1 MAVPPRIGMANWRRS
16 KTICSPHFTLYNK
29 NEDDVYHVVGYIRVS
44 GEAQDLERQRT
55 LIKNYC
61 TKNGY
66 HLIKIIEDNAISGAV
81 ANRAGLNELLSFQQ
95 GDANCVVVSELSRI
109 SRQEDV
115 MNTLMQIHQII
126 SRFDLVMLDEPDKI
140 YRAGEKLDMISFL
153 TLAIK
158 AYGAAEERKK
168 IVSRMKTGKQ
178 VLVAK
183 MPLTVANSNIFYGF
197 KKVIN
202 PQYTKSRSGE
212 PHYLME
218 VDEEEMKVVKD
229 VFAWVANGLSASK
242 VCDKLNAMGIRAPQG
257 GQVNPTFVLRM
268 IHKEIYKGI
277 RKYSGERFSTGI
289 EYIPSE
295 LWERANAKLKESNAR
310 ADKFTKHI
318 NPLKGLL
325 ICSCGC
331 PTTIIRTSCGFS
343 FGCVSKTTNGKQKY
357 EPCNYASIRVNV
369 LLAILWFEIKQ
380 IVSNED
386 FFVTSNKEIDR
397 LTQENR
403 RLEELSIRYENE
415 IQQKEDE
422 QSRIIDNIANSSS
435 PKVIAA
441 LNGKVEKIDE
451 EISRLKEILTGIR
464 QEELTNNEFIEN
476 ETMIQ
481 IQKDLDGLSMLRRK
495 EIFATLIEKVQY
507 CSYESRIGYIV
518 INYKNGYESVYVFDC
533 TNVKKRRTFKLVPAC
548 RFNPET
554 KKVRFGLQGSTTD
567 FSQPAEDF
575 SPLELKNAF
584 ELEGWE
590 VTQAINFDPY
600 E

>member
-1 MAVPPRIGMANWRRS
+1 MRNIDLIHCIS
-16 KTICSPHFTLYNK
+16 TLNA
-29 NEDDVYHVVGYIRVS
+29 EDDVYKVVGYIRVS

-66 HLIKIIEDNAISGAV
+66 YLIKIIEDNAISGAV
-81 ANRAGLNELLSFQQ
+81 ANRAGLNEVLSLQQ
-95 GDANCVVVSELSRI
+95 GDTNCIVVSELSRI

-115 MNTLMQIHQII
+115 METLMKIHQII
-126 SRFDLVMLDEPDKI
+126 SKFDLVMLDEPEKI
-140 YRAGEKLDMISFL
+140 YKAGEKLEMISFL

-178 VLVAK
+178 VLVEK
-183 MPLTVANSNIFYGF
+183 MPLTVANSNIYYGF
-197 KKVIN
+197 KKVLN

-218 VDEEEMKVVKD
+218 VDEEKMSVVKD
-229 VFAWVANGLSASK
+229 VFTWIADGMSATK
-242 VCDKLNAMGIRAPQG
+242 VCEKLNTMGIKAPHG
-257 GQVNPTFVLRM
+257 GEMNPTFVLRM
-268 IHKEIYKGI
+268 IHKEIYKGV
-277 RKYSGERFSTGI
+277 RKYSGEHFNTGT
-289 EYIPSE
+289 EYIPAE
-295 LWERANAKLKESNAR
+295 LWERANAKLKENNAR

-325 ICSCGC
+325 VCPCGC

-343 FGCVSKTTNGKQKY
+343 FGCVSKTSNGKMKY
-357 EPCNYASIRVNV
+357 EPCQYSSIRANV

-397 LTQENR
+397 LAQENR
-403 RLEELSIRYENE
+403 RLEELAVRYENE
-415 IQQKEDE
+415 IQQKENE
-422 QSRIIDNIANSSS
+422 QSRIVENIATSTSHR
-435 PKVIAA
+435 VIEL
-441 LNGKVEKIDE
+441 LNKKVEKIDE
-451 EISRLKEILTGIR
+451 EISRLQEILTGIR
-464 QEELTNNEFIEN
+464 QEEIANNEIIEN

-481 IQKDLDGLSMLRRK
+481 IQKDLDGLTMPRRK
-495 EIFATLIEKVQY
+495 EIFSSLIEQVQY

-533 TNVKKRRTFKLVPAC
+533 TNVKNRRTFKLVPAC

-554 KKVRFGLQGSTTD
+554 KKVRFGLQGSTMD
-567 FSQPAEDF
+567 FSQPAEEF

-590 VTQAINFDPY
+590 VTQAINFEPY

>member
-1 MAVPPRIGMANWRRS
+1 M
-16 KTICSPHFTLYNK
+16 
-29 NEDDVYHVVGYIRVS
+29 YHVVGYIRVS
-44 GEAQDLERQRT
+44 GEAQDLERQRA

-140 YRAGEKLDMISFL
+140 YKAGEKLDMISFL

-183 MPLTVANSNIFYGF
+183 MPLTVANSNIYYGF

-229 VFAWVANGLSASK
+229 VFTWVANGLSASK
-242 VCDKLNAMGIRAPQG
+242 VCDKLNAMGIRAPLG

-325 ICSCGC
+325 ICPCGC

-435 PKVIAA
+435 PKVIAV

-464 QEELTNNEFIEN
+464 QEELTNNEIIEN

-495 EIFATLIEKVQY
+495 EIFATLIDKVQY

-567 FSQPAEDF
+567 FSQPAEEF
-575 SPLELKNAF
+575 SPLELKIAF

>member
-1 MAVPPRIGMANWRRS
+1 MANWRRS
-16 KTICSPHFTLYNK
+16 ETICSPHFTLYNK

-44 GEAQDLERQRT
+44 GEAQDLERQRA

-140 YRAGEKLDMISFL
+140 YKAGEKLDMISFL

-183 MPLTVANSNIFYGF
+183 MPLTIANSNIFYGF

-229 VFAWVANGLSASK
+229 VFTWVANGLSASK

-295 LWERANAKLKESNAR
+295 LWERANAKLKENNAR

-325 ICSCGC
+325 ICPCGC

-441 LNGKVEKIDE
+441 LNSKVEKIDE
-451 EISRLKEILTGIR
+451 EILRLKEVLTDIR
-464 QEELTNNEFIEN
+464 QEELANNEIIEN

-495 EIFATLIEKVQY
+495 EIFATLIDKVQY
-507 CSYESRIGYIV
+507 CSYEARIGYIV

-533 TNVKKRRTFKLVPAC
+533 TNVKERRTFKLVPAC

-554 KKVRFGLQGSTTD
+554 KKVRFGLQGSTMD
-567 FSQPAEDF
+567 FSQPAEEF

-590 VTQAINFDPY
+590 VTKAINFEAY